1 MSGELDEVAREL
13 YQLPPN
19 EFTGARG
26 ERVAQARERG
36 DRELARA
43 IGKLRKPTLAAWALN
58 RVAVADRERLEQ
70 LVDVGDRLR
79 SAQRS
84 LRADDLRELDRQR
97 SRLHRDLVERAA
109 ALAGEAGQ
117 ELGNQARQQVEQT
130 LNAAL
135 SDPDSAGEVCAGTLA
150 KPLDYS
156 GFGLDELSAEAVR
169 RAAERSPRKERETSA
184 KTSERAAKP
193 GKTKKKPEPEP
204 TPKKKPEPTPKKK
217 PEPAPAKKSVRKA
230 EEKPPAKE
238 EKRPSLRDKRLAA
251 ARGERDEAAAA
262 LQRADDEFAQ
272 ARQEHRAAE
281 RRVDELREETRRAE
295 RELEKARRTVEQAER
310 RRDRAE
316 RQRSRAEDRVAD
328 LEG

>member
-19 EFTGARG
+19 EFTGVRG

-36 DRELARA
+36 DRELAKA

-109 ALAGEAGQ
+109 ALAEEAGQ

-135 SDPDSAGEVCAGTLA
+135 SDPGSAGEVRAGTLA

-169 RAAERSPRKERETSA
+169 RAATRTTRKERETSA
-184 KTSERAAKP
+184 KPSKGAAKP
-193 GKTKKKPEPEP
+193 EKAEKAKPEKAKPEKAKPEPS
-204 TPKKKPEPTPKKK
+204 
-217 PEPAPAKKSVRKA
+217 PAPAKKSARKA
-230 EEKPPAKE
+230 E
-238 EKRPSLRDKRLAA
+238 EKRPSLREKRLAA
-251 ARGERDEAAAA
+251 ARGDRDEAVAA

-281 RRVDELREETRRAE
+281 RRVDELQEETRRAE
-295 RELEKARRTVEQAER
+295 RELEKARRTAEQAER

-328 LEG
+328 LEE